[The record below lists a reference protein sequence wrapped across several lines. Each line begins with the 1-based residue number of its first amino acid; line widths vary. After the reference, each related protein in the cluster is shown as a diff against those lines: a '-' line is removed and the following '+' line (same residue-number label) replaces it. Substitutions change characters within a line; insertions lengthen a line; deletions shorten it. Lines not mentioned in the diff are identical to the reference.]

1 MSAMAPHAK
10 NNSPSR
16 ILVVDPRQVD
26 YDWLVRGVVASCG
39 QVRFL
44 ATGRAALRQGH
55 DPAADLYLINV
66 RLPDFSGCDLV
77 EMLRPFPPGADVFL
91 VADGYAAEDE
101 IQALRLGVSG
111 YLCKPLEPSLL
122 CECRIGKEEIGHE
135 TFVHRKVDP

>member
-1 MSAMAPHAK
+1 MTTTSRHAK
-10 NNSPSR
+10 NNGLFR
-16 ILVVDPRQVD
+16 ILVVDPRKTD
-26 YDWLVRGVVASCG
+26 YDWLTRWVVARRG
-39 QVRFL
+39 QVGFL

-55 DPAADLYLINV
+55 DPAADLYLVNV

-101 IQALRLGVSG
+101 IQALSLGVSG
-111 YLCKPLEPSLL
+111 YLCKPLKPSLL

-135 TFVHRKVDP
+135 TFVHREVDP